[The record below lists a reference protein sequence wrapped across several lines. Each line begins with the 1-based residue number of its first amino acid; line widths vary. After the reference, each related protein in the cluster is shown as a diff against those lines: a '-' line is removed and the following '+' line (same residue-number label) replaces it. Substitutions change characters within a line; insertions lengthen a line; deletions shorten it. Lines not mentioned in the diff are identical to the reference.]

1 MFVCMARS
9 ATRSVASPLESTIDS
24 MLPNTLPTH
33 IIGRHISSSLKNNPG
48 FMSNLRVSMTV
59 DLPMSITAIGMA
71 IRYSGTP
78 EPTYVTQ
85 FGVSPLPPTA
95 AYSAPSSTV
104 ASAYQTTTIRHRLA
118 PIREKSRRACFNHS
132 KNGLRLAIGGCG
144 Y

>member
-78 EPTYVTQ
+78 
-85 FGVSPLPPTA
+85 TA